1 MIEAISIQ
9 GYKSLKHVDLTLNPF
24 TIFVGPNSSGKTT
37 TLSAIDL
44 NTQIFNQYEKNKTNP
59 IETIQTITNKKIENI
74 MTLPSTNTLFMSHE
88 KEKIKHETR
97 INKSDHSLILSSNKK
112 FEIKSTSINQL
123 GINLARRGEDNNL
136 IIPADTQKDYQQ
148 EGPLRLLQTQVSWA
162 RLQSQLLSMPSPGS
176 TTRPTLSPAGWN
188 LPTVLNYAHSR
199 RDGSLEAIEADM
211 ASLIPNLKR
220 LYLEPTN
227 IIHKITEKNG
237 MIFHENT
244 NTNGFRLEIEFEH
257 IGRVPAEH
265 VSEGTLLALGL
276 LTLMHTEPAEV
287 ILMDDVE
294 RGLHPAAQ
302 QQLVRLLRKI
312 QERHHVQLILSTH
325 SPFLLDLCEPE
336 EVRVFGR
343 DAQGYTVARP
353 LTDHKDAQKWRKLM
367 RTGEFWSVVGE
378 DWVNQDQ
385 G

>member
-1 MIEAISIQ
+1 MIDAISIQ
-9 GYKSLKHVDLTLNPF
+9 GYKSLRDIHLTLSPF

-44 NTQIFNQYEKNKTNP
+44 NTQIFNQYEKNSKNP
-59 IETIQTITNKKIENI
+59 IETIQIITNKKIENI

-88 KEKIKHETR
+88 KEKINHETR
-97 INKSDHSLILSSNKK
+97 INNNNHSLILNSGEK

-123 GINLARRGEDNNL
+123 NINLARRGEDNNL
-136 IIPADTQKDYQQ
+136 IIPADTQKDYPQ
-148 EGPLRLLQTQVSWA
+148 EGPLSLLQTQVSWA

-176 TTRPTLSPAGWN
+176 ATRPTLSPAGWN

-227 IIHKITEKNG
+227 IIYKITDKNG
-237 MIFHENT
+237 MVFYENT

-276 LTLMHTEPAEV
+276 LTLMHTEHTEV

-312 QERHHVQLILSTH
+312 QERHQVQLILSTH